1 MLSQTDQK
9 KIKFKLKNIYR
20 YHLSE
25 TEISSCCGEITKA
38 INRFNKKKRKQK
50 KIISEKTSIV
60 ICYGDSVF
68 SNSEKHLFKNFQNFF
83 QKKLKKYFNTVHFL
97 PFYPSSSDSGFA
109 VKDHYKIDSRLGNW
123 SDIKKFS
130 KKNDIMADI
139 VINHSSARG
148 LWFKNFLK
156 EKKPGKDYFL
166 AVNSNFNVSKV
177 IRPRDHQL
185 LKKIDIFKKPKFL
198 WRTFS
203 PDQLDMNF
211 KNPAVLLRFIKI
223 MINLVNHGVTIFRLD
238 AIAYLWKESG
248 TKCIN
253 LKETHEIIKLFRL
266 ICNLLNVESIIVTE
280 TNLPEKENI
289 SYFGNADEAN
299 WIYNFSLPPLLI
311 YSFLFENSSYLN
323 NWNKKLPQTKKG
335 NSYLNFIA
343 SHDGIGMRPVEGIIN
358 KNNKNKFLKRL
369 KKNGSKFSFRKVQ
382 NKSKK
387 VYEANITIFD
397 ALKKSDY
404 DPKGKYFLERFISAH
419 SIMISFEGVPAIYFN
434 SLFGTSNDKAKYII
448 TGNKRDLNRYRW
460 GQQNIIDKLKD
471 KKSKQSIFYK
481 SITNLLEIRKKQ
493 KAFHPNALRCN
504 IELNSKIF
512 CFKRVSIDKKQIIMC
527 ITNLSSKIQYIKL
540 NSKLVKWNDLLG
552 SNLNYVSTTELR
564 LEPFQTLWLSN
575 KKKKRTP

>member
-1 MLSQTDQK
+1 MLSQIAQK
-9 KIKFKLKNIYR
+9 KIKFKLKSIYR

-25 TEISSCCGEITKA
+25 IEISNYCEEIIKI
-38 INRFNKKKRKQK
+38 INQFNKRKNKKKKL
-50 KIISEKTSIV
+50 ISEKTSIV

-68 SNSEKHLFKNFQNFF
+68 SSSQKHLLKNFQSFF
-83 QKKLKKYFNTVHFL
+83 QKKLNKFFDTVHFL

-123 SDIKKFS
+123 SDITKFS
-130 KKNDIMADI
+130 KKNDVMADI

-156 EKKPGKDYFL
+156 GKKPGKDYFL
-166 AVNSNFNVSKV
+166 KVNSNFNVSKV

-185 LKKIDIFKKPKFL
+185 LKKIDIFKQPEYL

-266 ICNLLNVESIIVTE
+266 ICNLLNVESVIVTE

-323 NWNKKLPQTKKG
+323 SWNKKLPQTKKG

-358 KNNKNKFLKRL
+358 KNNKDKFLKRL
-369 KKNGSKFSFRKVQ
+369 KKNGSKFSYRKVL

-404 DPKGKYFLERFISAH
+404 DPKGKYFLERFVSAH

-434 SLFGTSNDKAKYII
+434 SLFGTSNDEAKYII
-448 TGNKRDLNRYRW
+448 TGNNRDLNRYRW
-460 GQQNIIDKLKD
+460 SHKNISEKLKNL
-471 KKSKQSIFYK
+471 KSKQSIFYK
-481 SITNLLEIRKKQ
+481 NITNLLEIRRKQ
-493 KAFHPNALRCN
+493 KAFHPNGIRSSVN
-504 IELNSKIF
+504 MGKKIF
-512 CFKRVSIDKKQIIMC
+512 CFKRQSVDKKQSILC
-527 ITNLSSKIQYIKL
+527 ITNLSSKVQSTKINQNFLTWKNLLSSNNNHISNKIIK
-540 NSKLVKWNDLLG
+540 
-552 SNLNYVSTTELR
+552 
-564 LEPFQTLWLSN
+564 LEPFETVWLSN
-575 KKKKRTP
+575 R